1 MMFIL
6 FLLISP
12 IAALRLHAIEET
24 VGRGHG
30 CQARISD
37 GPDPRTRRLP
47 EALQQVQGGDGGSP
61 HRQTVNLN
69 SS

>member
-1 MMFIL
+1 MMLIL
-6 FLLISP
+6 FFYL

-24 VGRGHG
+24 AGRGHG
-30 CQARISD
+30 RQARISD
-37 GPDPRTRRLP
+37 GPYPRTRRLP